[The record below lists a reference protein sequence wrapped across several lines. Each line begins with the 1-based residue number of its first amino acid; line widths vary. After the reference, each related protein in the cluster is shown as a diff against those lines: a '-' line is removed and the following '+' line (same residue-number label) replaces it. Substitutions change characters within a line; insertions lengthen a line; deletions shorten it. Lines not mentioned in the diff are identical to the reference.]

1 MTRALVLRHHLED
14 HSGLI
19 GEAFES
25 RGYEIDLRMMNEE
38 AATPSLDGYDV
49 FVILGSKSA
58 VYDQEVEQAWFGREL
73 DLIAE
78 AERRDIP
85 VFGICFGAQA
95 LCLYHGGIVERSN
108 EPEIGWFDVQAHN
121 DSGIAA
127 GPWFEF
133 HFDRC
138 LLPENAELWATSP
151 RAVQAFCVG
160 RNVGVQ
166 FHPEVDHLQ
175 LQDWFA
181 SGVEEAREV
190 GVDPEALIEQTRL
203 ETPAARERAADL
215 VDLFLTHVKG

>member
-25 RGYEIDLRMMNEE
+25 RGYEIDLRMMNED
-38 AATPSLDGYDV
+38 ADTPSLDGYDV

-73 DLIAE
+73 ELIAE

-108 EPEIGWFDVQAHN
+108 EPEIGWYEVQARN
-121 DSGIAA
+121 DSGIAT

-133 HFDRC
+133 HFDHC
-138 LLPENAELWATSP
+138 LLPESAELWATSP

-175 LQDWFA
+175 LKDWFA
-181 SGVEEAREV
+181 SGVEEAREA
-190 GVDPEALIEQTRL
+190 GVDPDALIEQTRL

-215 VDLFLTHVKG
+215 VDLFLKHIKG